1 MNVADL
7 ESWMILGSPDK
18 LGCFGMVPPIKKLTQ
33 SLSFLFQSPF
43 CLLKHGLNH
52 LKAPCFTKDPNM
64 GMGQVTYDYHI
75 LGGITFKNHQS
86 QLWLWAPGPQ
96 TNICLR
102 LIHWGAEEPEFWAE
116 MVKSTFK
123 WIGLWYI
130 YIYMRKGIWNKLG
143 IYNESIVCVCTY
155 ILYNLIPTFD
165 GIELG
170 IYWKY
175 HWNITGIIG
184 FNTLMGIWNALGIH
198 DGINYCIYIYII
210 RVIYGSHIDRIAV
223 SKKNGHL

>member
-1 MNVADL
+1 MSPLNFKRCW
-7 ESWMILGSPDK
+7 SWILDDFGITWQVGLFWDGS
-18 LGCFGMVPPIKKLTQ
+18 PIKKLTQ
-33 SLSFLFQSPF
+33 LLSFVFQSPF

-52 LKAPCFTKDPNM
+52 LQAPCFTKDPNM

-102 LIHWGAEEPEFWAE
+102 LIHWGAEEPEFWGE

-130 YIYMRKGIWNKLG
+130 YIYMRKGIWNKFG
-143 IYNESIVCVCTY
+143 IYNESIVCVYIYLIQSYTY
-155 ILYNLIPTFD
+155 IWRTWTRDLLEISLEY
-165 GIELG
+165 
-170 IYWKY
+170 YWDF
-175 HWNITGIIG
+175 WI
-184 FNTLMGIWNALGIH
+184 
-198 DGINYCIYIYII
+198 
-210 RVIYGSHIDRIAV
+210 
-223 SKKNGHL
+223 